1 MRPMWR
7 PSLPALAAAYRA
19 TGADPP
25 FGDPR
30 RAHGVGMEGYYWRI
44 TEPHSGTVVVALC
57 GVNRDSHGPWGAVA
71 LAAQP
76 GGFLRQAVVE
86 VASADPRRLGV
97 TAGDHPDR
105 LGVSAG
111 AALSGSAERLAVNLG
126 DDARLDVRL
135 HGRVEWPHS
144 FFGGLGPGQVVP
156 ALGQYW
162 HPHLL
167 GARVEGRAVLGDRV
181 LELDGATAYG
191 EKNWG
196 GAFPRRWWWGQA
208 HGFDRADACVA
219 FAGGVLERGRLR
231 TSATSIVIR
240 LGDEVTR
247 LAPPTAIVC
256 TEAVDGR
263 WRVRARSP
271 RHSVVLEGDG
281 RGSRPH
287 RLPVPIPSERRTTD
301 RAAQHLTA
309 RATLEVRERGRLRY
323 RGRSELAGLEVG
335 GTR

>member
-1 MRPMWR
+1 MWR

-44 TEPHSGTVVVALC
+44 TEPQAGTVVVALC
-57 GVNRDSHGPWGAVA
+57 GVSRDSHGSWGAVA

-76 GGFLRQAVVE
+76 DGFLRQAVVGH
-86 VASADPRRLGV
+86 ASADPRRLGGR
-97 TAGDHPDR
+97 AGDDPDR
-105 LGVSAG
+105 LGVSPG
-111 AALSGSAERLAVNLG
+111 PALRGSTERLAVNLG

-135 HGRVEWPHS
+135 HGRVEWPHR
-144 FFGGLGPGQVVP
+144 FLGGLGAGQVVP
-156 ALGQYW
+156 GLGQYW

-181 LELDGATAYG
+181 LALDGATAYG

-208 HGFDRADACVA
+208 HGFERADVCVA
-219 FAGGVLERGRLR
+219 FAGGLLERGPLR
-231 TSATSIVIR
+231 ASATAIVVR
-240 LGDEVTR
+240 LGDQVVR
-247 LAPPTAIVC
+247 LAPPTAIVRS
-256 TEAVDGR
+256 EAGDGR

-271 RHSVVLEGDG
+271 RHSIVLEGDG
-281 RGSRPH
+281 RASRPH

-301 RAAQHLTA
+301 RAVQHLTA

-323 RGRSELAGLEVG
+323 RGVSELAGLEVG
-335 GTR
+335 EGE